1 MSKPI
6 GGNNSAGAGQVLS
19 RIALSK
25 NFTLLLCA
33 PTGGDTVYPT
43 DRLQKGW
50 LLTYRN
56 EVLTEEGAGFGMPMV
71 KYGLLTVFPGEAQV
85 ATRASGNV
93 TEIRVNYLLN
103 LVERLSVRR
112 QSSIKIPAF
121 YQTRELF
128 STLHR
133 HSTRLRRS
141 LNVLFAVTRSVLKLQ
156 TTFEPVKPVGSIVV
170 SYLFRH
176 LERCVTV
183 IVELDS
189 FERARCTQIIVV
201 NEQGACFD
209 HYQDSSGTALSGE
222 TIGSWDE
229 VQASQASLSD
239 VRHHIAFGVEEVA
252 EARLFRGREQK
263 AKRLAWGGLN
273 YVMAPSVQRF
283 AYEIRLEKER
293 G

>member
-1 MSKPI
+1 MSKLL
-6 GGNNSAGAGQVLS
+6 GEGYSAGAGQVLS

-33 PTGGDTVYPT
+33 PTGGSTVYPT
-43 DRLQKGW
+43 DWLQKGW

-56 EVLTEEGAGFGMPMV
+56 EVLAEEGAGFGMPIV
-71 KYGLLTVFPGEAQV
+71 KYGFLTVFPGEAQV
-85 ATRASGNV
+85 ATWARGNV
-93 TEIRVNYLLN
+93 TEVRVNYLLN
-103 LVERLSVRR
+103 LVERLSVRG
-112 QSSIKIPAF
+112 QSSIKVPAF

-141 LNVLFAVTRSVLKLQ
+141 LNVLFAATRSVLKLQ
-156 TTFEPVKPVGSIVV
+156 TTFEPVKPVGSIGV

-189 FERARCTQIIVV
+189 FERARCTQVIVV

-209 HYQDSSGTALSGE
+209 YYQDSSGTALSGE
-222 TIGSWDE
+222 AIGSWGE
-229 VQASQASLSD
+229 VQAYPASLSD
-239 VRHHIAFGVEEVA
+239 VRHHIAFGVDRVA
-252 EARLFRGREQK
+252 EVRLFRGWEQK
-263 AKRLAWGGLN
+263 AKRLAWAGLN
-273 YVMAPSVQRF
+273 YVIAPSVQRF
-283 AYEIRLEKER
+283 AYEIRLEEDR
-293 G
+293 D